1 MAGRQAPPL
10 HACCSHAVR
19 LLLLPTASDMTIDLS
34 SCEKP
39 QIKNGFAHILKAAN
53 LVCEEHQDEFH
64 SSLKVSPT
72 HP

>member
-1 MAGRQAPPL
+1 
-10 HACCSHAVR
+10 
-19 LLLLPTASDMTIDLS
+19 MTIDLS

-53 LVCEEHQDEFH
+53 LVCEEHQDEFR